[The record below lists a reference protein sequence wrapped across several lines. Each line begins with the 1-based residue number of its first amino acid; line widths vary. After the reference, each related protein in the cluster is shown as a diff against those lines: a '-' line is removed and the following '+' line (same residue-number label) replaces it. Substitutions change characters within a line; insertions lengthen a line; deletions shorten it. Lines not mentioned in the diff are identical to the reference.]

1 MDDLLV
7 VRLLRWR
14 PSGRPRRRGRPGFL
28 ARWWRGVVRS
38 LRWRGARSGRATSEY
53 AAFMADPIWKAQRRR
68 VLLRDHHSCVDCH
81 AARATEVH
89 HNFYASPISA
99 TPDEGLAS
107 LCARCHIRRHR
118 SRKGGPTSKRLW

>member
-7 VRLLRWR
+7 VQLLRWR

-53 AAFMADPIWKAQRRR
+53 AAFMRSPAWAEQRRR
-68 VLLRDHHSCVDCH
+68 VLRRDAYVCRACGAAGREAHH
-81 AARATEVH
+81 T
-89 HNFYASPISA
+89 FYSVPISA
-99 TPDEGLAS
+99 TPDAAITT
-107 LCARCHIRRHR
+107 LCSACHIRVHR
-118 SRKGGPTSKRLW
+118 EKRSAPTSRRLW